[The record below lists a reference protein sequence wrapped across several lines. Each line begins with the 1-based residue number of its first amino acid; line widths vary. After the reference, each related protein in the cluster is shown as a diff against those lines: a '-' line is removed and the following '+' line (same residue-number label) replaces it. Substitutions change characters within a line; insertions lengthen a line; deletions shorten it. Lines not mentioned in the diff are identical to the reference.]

1 MRYIYSLFFL
11 WAVAHN
17 LNPLLIPHLKKVC
30 ELSDLQSA
38 LVDSAFYIGYFAMAI
53 PAGAYIKKSGY
64 TKAITVGLMLFG
76 IGALMVGIFGAQQQF
91 YAALTGLFTMAA
103 GLTFL
108 ETAANPL
115 VTLLGKPETA
125 TTRLNLAQSFNGL
138 GATLSVFIGGMI
150 LFPNHN
156 KNADAILSHSAQ
168 TNTAE
173 ALAEQAE
180 KLLSPYVFI
189 AIITVFLGD
198 AFRRG
203 SIKLPSIS
211 ANPNTQDS
219 PSTATHDPASTPTQ
233 NAPFIN
239 PSEPYLQPNQSILQQ
254 ISSLIAIPRFRNGLW
269 AQFCYV
275 GAQVGVGGF
284 FIRYATT
291 YGNMQESVAAT
302 ALSLGLLLFMIGR
315 FSGTLLMKWIA
326 PPKLLFY
333 YAFISTI
340 LCAIVAI
347 PAPVAGIWILIA
359 MQFFMSIMFPSIF
372 SLSLSQLKQPP
383 PMASSLL
390 IMSIV
395 GGAFFPLAMGAISD
409 QLGLQY
415 AYLVPTLCFAVV
427 AIFAKQISPTA
438 ISASSNTLKA
448 Q

>member
-38 LVDSAFYIGYFAMAI
+38 LVDSAFYIGYFAMAL
-53 PAGAYIKKSGY
+53 PAGAYIKKYGY

-76 IGALMVGIFGAQQQF
+76 IGALMVGVFGSQQQF
-91 YAALTGLFTMAA
+91 YAALAGLFTMAA

-156 KNADAILSHSAQ
+156 KNADTILSNSAQ

-173 ALAEQAE
+173 ALAEQAQ
-180 KLLSPYVFI
+180 KLLNPYLFI
-189 AIITVFLGD
+189 AAITVALGR
-198 AFRRG
+198 AFWKG
-203 SIKLPSIS
+203 WIKLPNIS
-211 ANPNTQDS
+211 ANPNTQD
-219 PSTATHDPASTPTQ
+219 PSTTASHNPATTQ
-233 NAPFIN
+233 TQKAPFIH
-239 PSEPYLQPNQSILQQ
+239 PSEPYLQPNLNTFQQ
-254 ISSLIAIPRFRNGLW
+254 IGALLSAPMFRKGLL
-269 AQFCYV
+269 AQCCYV
-275 GAQVGVGGF
+275 GAQVGVGSF

-291 YGNMQESVAAT
+291 YGHVSQSVAAT
-302 ALSLGLLLFMIGR
+302 GLSFGLLLFMIGR
-315 FSGTLLMKWIA
+315 FTGTFLMRWVSPA
-326 PPKLLFY
+326 KLLLGTSLI
-333 YAFISTI
+333 AAIICS
-340 LCAIVAI
+340 IVALI
-347 PAPVAGIWILIA
+347 PSDTGFWLLIA
-359 MQFFMSIMFPSIF
+359 LQFFMSILFPTIF
-372 SLSLSQLKQPP
+372 SLSLATLKNAP

-395 GGAFFPLAMGAISD
+395 GGAIFPLAMGAISD
-409 QLGLQY
+409 NTSLQY

-438 ISASSNTLKA
+438 ISASSNTR
-448 Q
+448 